1 MKTLHY
7 LIRIGK
13 HQSFAVV
20 LGKSGERTLERQS
33 KMRRFEGKTVIVTGG
48 GTGIGEAICHRFADE
63 GANVVIAELEVEN
76 GEGTAANIN
85 GGGGVAMFCQTDT
98 SNSDSVRSMIAC
110 AVGRFGT
117 VDILV
122 NNAAAFVFG
131 KVEEVTDA
139 DWARVFGVNVIGYA
153 NCVREV
159 LPTFR
164 KAGGGAV
171 VNIASVSSFI
181 AQPEFVPYNS
191 SKGAVAQLTRCLA
204 MDLALDNIR
213 VNAVCPGSIKTRAT
227 DMHIDSLGLDR
238 EESYVEFGQSALMKR
253 MGEPREIAAVV
264 AFLASDD
271 ASYMTGEHVI
281 VDGGMSI
288 G

>member
-1 MKTLHY
+1 M
-7 LIRIGK
+7 
-13 HQSFAVV
+13 
-20 LGKSGERTLERQS
+20 
-33 KMRRFEGKTVIVTGG
+33 TGG
-48 GTGIGEAICHRFADE
+48 GTGIGEAICNRFSAE
-63 GANVVIAELEVEN
+63 GARVVVAELEVES
-76 GEGTAANIN
+76 GMSTVEGIKAS
-85 GGGGVAMFCQTDT
+85 GGSAMFVETDT
-98 SNSDSVRSMIAC
+98 SDSGSVRSMVAT
-110 AVGRFGT
+110 AVAEYGV

-131 KVEEVTDA
+131 KVEDVTSD

-153 NCVREV
+153 NCVREL

-164 KAGGGAV
+164 AAGSGVV

-204 MDLALDNIR
+204 MDLAPDNIR
-213 VNAVCPGSIKTRAT
+213 VNGICPGSIKTRAT
-227 DMHIDSLGLDR
+227 DKHIDSLGLDR
-238 EESYVEFGQSALMKR
+238 EQSYIDFGQDALMKR
-253 MGEPREIAAVV
+253 MGEPSEIASV
-264 AFLASDD
+264 ALFLASDD
-271 ASYMTGEHVI
+271 ASYMTGSHVI

>member
-1 MKTLHY
+1 
-7 LIRIGK
+7 
-13 HQSFAVV
+13 
-20 LGKSGERTLERQS
+20 
-33 KMRRFEGKTVIVTGG
+33 MRLEGKTAIVTGG
-48 GTGIGEAICHRFADE
+48 GAGIGEAICNRFSAE
-63 GANVVIAELEVEN
+63 GARVVVAELEVEN
-76 GEGTAANIN
+76 GMSTVEGIEAS
-85 GGGGVAMFCQTDT
+85 GGSAMFVETDT
-98 SNSDSVRSMIAC
+98 SDSDSVRSMVAT
-110 AVGRFGT
+110 AVGEYGV

-131 KVEEVTDA
+131 KVEDVTSD

-153 NCVREV
+153 NCVREL

-164 KAGGGAV
+164 AAGSGVV

-204 MDLALDNIR
+204 MDLAPDNIR
-213 VNAVCPGSIKTRAT
+213 VNGICPGSIKTRAT
-227 DMHIDSLGLDR
+227 DKHIDSLGLDR
-238 EESYVEFGQSALMKR
+238 EQSYIDFGQDALMKR
-253 MGEPREIAAVV
+253 MGEPSEIASV
-264 AFLASDD
+264 ALFLASDD
-271 ASYMTGEHVI
+271 ASYMTGSHVI

>member
-1 MKTLHY
+1 M
-7 LIRIGK
+7 
-13 HQSFAVV
+13 
-20 LGKSGERTLERQS
+20 
-33 KMRRFEGKTVIVTGG
+33 
-48 GTGIGEAICHRFADE
+48 
-63 GANVVIAELEVEN
+63 
-76 GEGTAANIN
+76 
-85 GGGGVAMFCQTDT
+85 
-98 SNSDSVRSMIAC
+98 
-110 AVGRFGT
+110 
-117 VDILV
+117 
-122 NNAAAFVFG
+122 FG

-171 VNIASVSSFI
+171 VNIASVSAFI
-181 AQPEFVPYNS
+181 AQPEFIPYNA
-191 SKGAVAQLTRCLA
+191 SKGAVSQLTRCLA
-204 MDLALDNIR
+204 MDLAPDNIR

-238 EESYVEFGQSALMKR
+238 EQSYIDFGQSALMKR
-253 MGEPREIAAVV
+253 MGEPKEIASVV

-271 ASYMTGEHVI
+271 ASYMTGAHVI

>member
-1 MKTLHY
+1 MK
-7 LIRIGK
+7 
-13 HQSFAVV
+13 
-20 LGKSGERTLERQS
+20 
-33 KMRRFEGKTVIVTGG
+33 RFEGKTVIVTGG
-48 GTGIGEAICHRFADE
+48 GTGIGEAICHRFADD
-63 GANVVIAELEVEN
+63 GANVVIAELEADN
-76 GEGTAANIN
+76 GKGTAVDINSN
-85 GGGGVAMFCQTDT
+85 GGTAMFCETDT

-110 AVGRFGT
+110 AVDRYGT
-117 VDILV
+117 IDILV
-122 NNAAAFVFG
+122 NNAATFVFG

-171 VNIASVSSFI
+171 VNIASVSAFI
-181 AQPEFVPYNS
+181 AQPEFIPYNA
-191 SKGAVAQLTRCLA
+191 SKGAVSQLTRCLA
-204 MDLALDNIR
+204 MDLAPDNIR

-238 EESYVEFGQSALMKR
+238 EQSYVDFGQSALMKR
-253 MGEPREIAAVV
+253 MGEPKEIASVV

-271 ASYMTGEHVI
+271 ASYMTGAHVI
-281 VDGGMSI
+281 VDGGLSI

>member
-1 MKTLHY
+1 MK
-7 LIRIGK
+7 
-13 HQSFAVV
+13 
-20 LGKSGERTLERQS
+20 
-33 KMRRFEGKTVIVTGG
+33 RFEGKTVIVTGG

-63 GANVVIAELEVEN
+63 GANVVIAELEADN
-76 GEGTAANIN
+76 GDGTAADIN
-85 GGGGVAMFCQTDT
+85 GNHGGNGGTATFCQTDT
-98 SNSDSVRSMIAC
+98 SNSESVRSMIAC
-110 AVGRFGT
+110 AVDKFGT

-122 NNAAAFVFG
+122 NNAATFVFG

-164 KAGGGAV
+164 SAGGGAV

-181 AQPEFVPYNS
+181 AQPEFIPYNS

-204 MDLALDNIR
+204 MDLAPDNIR
-213 VNAVCPGSIKTRAT
+213 INAVCPGSIKTRAT

-238 EESYVEFGQSALMKR
+238 EQSYIDFGQDALMKR

-271 ASYMTGEHVI
+271 ASYMTGAHVI

>member
-1 MKTLHY
+1 M
-7 LIRIGK
+7 
-13 HQSFAVV
+13 
-20 LGKSGERTLERQS
+20 
-33 KMRRFEGKTVIVTGG
+33 RFEGKTVIVTGG
-48 GTGIGEAICHRFADE
+48 GTGIGEAICHRFAGE
-63 GANVVIAELEVEN
+63 GANLVIAELEANN
-76 GEGTAANIN
+76 GKGTAADINAN
-85 GGGGVAMFCQTDT
+85 GGSAVFCETDT
-98 SNSDSVRSMIAC
+98 SNSDSVRSMIAN
-110 AVGRFGT
+110 AVDEFGT

-122 NNAAAFVFG
+122 NNAATFVFG
-131 KVEEVTDA
+131 KIEEVTDA

-181 AQPEFVPYNS
+181 AQPEFIPYNS

-204 MDLALDNIR
+204 MDLAPDHIR

-238 EESYVEFGQSALMKR
+238 EQSYIEFGEDALMKR

-271 ASYMTGEHVI
+271 ASYMTGSHVI